1 MPPSLLVVLGLVMQA
16 CSSQCLVAV
25 GRGVTVQL
33 SPAPEERVDC
43 AYAIG
48 EGEPDEGCWCDEGGL
63 CSIDLL
69 VSEPPETLT
78 LTLTGETS
86 GRALTTTLRPEY
98 ETHRVCGSTGYGAQ
112 VVVDWGSA
120 R

>member
-98 ETHRVCGSTGYGAQ
+98 EAHRVCGSTGYAAQ